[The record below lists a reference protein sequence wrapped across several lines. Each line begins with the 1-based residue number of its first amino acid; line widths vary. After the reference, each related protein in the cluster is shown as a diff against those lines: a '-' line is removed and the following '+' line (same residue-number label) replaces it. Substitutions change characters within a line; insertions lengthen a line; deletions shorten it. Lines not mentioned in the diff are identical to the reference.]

1 MSLFDNLY
9 KPGPTLTAVAEN
21 EQPPEQALPQ
31 DVQDYANETA
41 SNLDEPP
48 TKPITKGS
56 DWEAVNDKEYSKL
69 TQEEEQFFKN
79 EIEAAAMA
87 GKTPEE
93 VSGVIKGIA
102 SFMASEKA
110 VKPHAAAISA
120 ERNRLSTADIDN
132 LYSEDP
138 DRSNQIHNQ
147 LVNEKNAVLFSA
159 INALKA
165 DAAKGGLISG
175 AWHFTK
181 NLIPGMRAY
190 KYGKYRGAI
199 GDTRS
204 FTNLFST
211 TERLREFRNE
221 IGKLI
226 LSDTVNTTDFAVTVK
241 GLVDGLKEEGLTDRD
256 IRDLFESLENF
267 DPGAETFYDTLDYG
281 FAAYGAGKVAKGM
294 AAYSKLGAIE
304 RGLIE
309 RGLPEEAV
317 KMKLASK
324 TSKAAKVIAS
334 GAEDVVGIPLVGDV
348 VQYSARKVKKLVD
361 AGESVYKNIP
371 YIQAMKEKNRLA
383 AADAVLESM
392 GEPTETG
399 RVISASKKAKD
410 AQTFYE
416 YGVDT
421 ALHPRGKP
429 FEGVTNAVK
438 VVAEKIQ
445 KTYDAVLDRAIK
457 QKSAVRELKREV
469 FAKFAKNMS
478 DSLDIDNLLGAGRGV
493 GTSELMSAFDAD
505 RVIERKSG
513 DLTVL
518 LRLQN
523 PKGSEKFLGKDSVQK
538 AYSRISQAAEKAGKD
553 VEDAGKLAAEDKAR
567 KIQEAADAMSLKD
580 YKVKATVEKTN
591 GQWFVNLEID
601 TNKGWGTIYYD
612 ALAKDPKAIEKWRAK
627 LSGIFTGSSNPQ
639 DIQNL
644 NILRNIDASIYRGT
658 GEAAKISY
666 KALDKTDKALVQALV
681 DLSTRYSAWYTPEHL
696 LARGVSEKAV
706 RAYENI
712 RVMNDFDDFVRNQYV
727 RDELVSKGAKS
738 ISYNGQAIRG
748 GARIVPASSETE
760 FINTIR
766 GTNGKPGRD
775 LLINRVFVDDE
786 LPIANAKLSDEVL
799 ADYYRK
805 GYKIVEGSLSPTEG
819 LGARTFYYLLDS
831 DSLVVNDLGAFVT
844 DYVAGGRRF
853 FDRNSGFIKQLRI
866 DKAASGRDAI
876 LGMRTFF
883 ADIDKVGTS
892 RLAAKLEDIRSS
904 IIRGDLTRANQIIQ
918 DAKWTKAPFNDAET
932 FKSYFEELG
941 MDFERLDN
949 PLTSVVNGETL
960 PSYDLLKSS
969 GKADDFVGFD
979 DMQYLARNSHFQ
991 ALSNEAKQ
999 ARKMRTGRELLT
1011 WDFESAMPVDFEK
1024 QVQYLVNDMVF
1035 NGVMHNFTDFYAER
1049 FSKLYRGVVSYPGGI
1064 DPTPRELL
1072 MNGQILRNVEGARGD
1087 LARSAEAAMKN
1098 YAAIR
1103 GVPTMTDQ
1111 AIAKNGKALLDWVGG
1126 LAEKV
1131 LPISEEA
1138 SHNVRVFWEKVLEK
1152 DPLGMSRTFAS
1163 HWYLGMF
1170 NITQLYKQAASDV
1183 AIMLLEPGASAKAL
1197 KYSMPFTAALY
1208 KSDGNLMKALDV
1220 LAKDFGDKPEA
1231 VRQNL
1236 KNLIDMGAFEHGV
1249 AGGFLERGQTV
1260 KGTLSKLS
1268 MMPFNIGEMQNRTTA
1283 YLTALIAKGFDGK
1296 AMSKMELAEVAKYG
1310 QALFLNM
1317 DAAGLS
1323 RIQTGTIGKTL
1334 LQFFGFRMK
1343 WLETVLFEKS
1353 LTKAQRTRLALGT
1366 SLLVGSEGMLG
1377 VTASSWLTTN
1387 IYSLFT
1393 NYEEPPE
1400 TERSEFARFF
1410 QRGLLNYISENY
1422 GPNVDF
1428 AAPLSLEYGDMLDSI
1443 AGIATLDI
1451 ASTQAATRGLQ
1462 ALKDMGAVI
1471 YDSLFGDA
1479 TIDDFGNT
1487 LEILAQQGK
1496 LPSSVRPFLGYLLW
1510 HTGRD
1515 FNTKGELTERSNSML
1530 RAVLHGLGFN
1540 SLEKKDIA
1548 KAWVEWSHED
1558 GLAKEL
1564 EKDYYEAVMKAM
1576 STDSPYDWSVAN
1588 SIFKMAKL
1596 PARVKHKILMKVNDK
1611 AYMNKKTTIFERM
1624 LRKQLEGF
1632 GGSNLIQIK

>member
-1 MSLFDNLY
+1 MSLFDSLY
-9 KPGPTLTAVAEN
+9 KPGSTLTAVAEN

-31 DVQDYANETA
+31 DVQDYANLTV
-41 SNLDEPP
+41 SDLDNPP
-48 TKPITKGS
+48 VKPITKQS
-56 DWEAVNDKEYSKL
+56 DLDSVNEREYGILKE
-69 TQEEEQFFKN
+69 EEEQFFKT

-93 VSGVIKGIA
+93 ISGVIKGITA
-102 SFMASEKA
+102 FMASEEA
-110 VKPHAAAISA
+110 LKPHAAAISA
-120 ERNRLSTADIDN
+120 ERNRLSTADVDN
-132 LYSEDP
+132 LYSTNP
-138 DRSNQIHNQ
+138 DRSNQLHNQ
-147 LVNEKNAVLFSA
+147 LVNEKSAVLYSA

-165 DAAKGGLISG
+165 EAAKGGLIGG

-181 NLIPGMRAY
+181 GLIPGMRAY
-190 KYGKYRGAI
+190 KFGKYKDAI
-199 GDTRS
+199 GDKKS
-204 FTNLFST
+204 FDNLLST
-211 TERLREFRNE
+211 SERLRNFRNE

-226 LSDTVNTTDFAVTVK
+226 LSDTINATDFAVTLK
-241 GLVDGLKEEGLTDRD
+241 GIVDGLKVEGLTDRD
-256 IRDLFESLENF
+256 IRDLFESLEDF
-267 DPGAETFYDTLDYG
+267 DPGAETFYDALDYS
-281 FAAYGAGKVAKGM
+281 FAAYGAAKVTKGM
-294 AAYSKLGAIE
+294 AAYTKLGKIE
-304 RGLIE
+304 EGLIK
-309 RGLPEEAV
+309 RGLPEESV

-324 TSKAAKVIAS
+324 TSKATKAIAS
-334 GAEDVVGIPLVGDV
+334 GAEDIVGIPLVGDV

-361 AGESVYKNIP
+361 AGKSIYNNID
-371 YIQAMKEKNRLA
+371 YIKAMKEKNRLA
-383 AADAVLESM
+383 AEDIVKESF
-392 GEPTETG
+392 GEPTEKG
-399 RVISASKKAKD
+399 RVISASKKSAK
-410 AQTFYE
+410 AETAYE
-416 YGVDT
+416 YGVDS

-429 FEGVTNAVK
+429 QESVTNAVG
-438 VVAEKIQ
+438 VIAEKI
-445 KTYDAVLDRAIK
+445 KKHSDAILDRAIK
-457 QKSAVRELKREV
+457 QKSALRELKREV
-469 FAKFAKNMS
+469 FTKFATKIADDLN
-478 DSLDIDNLLGAGRGV
+478 IDNLVGAGRGV
-493 GTSELMSAFDAD
+493 GTSELLSAFDAD

-518 LRLQN
+518 LKLKN
-523 PKGSEKFLGKDSVQK
+523 PNGSEKFLGKEPLSASRARITK
-538 AYSRISQAAEKAGKD
+538 AAREAVKD
-553 VEDAGKLAAEDKAR
+553 VDAGKLAAEDKA
-567 KIQEAADAMSLKD
+567 KKLQEAADAMSLKD
-580 YKVKATVEKTN
+580 YKVKATVDKTN

-612 ALAKDPKAIEKWRAK
+612 ALAKNPKEIEKWRAK
-627 LSGIFTGSSNPQ
+627 LSGLFTGSSNPQ

-644 NILRNIDASIYRGT
+644 NVLRIMDAAIYRGT
-658 GEAAKISY
+658 GEAANLSY
-666 KALDKTDKALVQALV
+666 KALDKEDKALVQALLDV
-681 DLSTRYSAWYTPEHL
+681 STRYGAWYKTDYL

-712 RVMNDFDDFVRNQYV
+712 RVMNDFDDFVRNQYI
-727 RDELVSKGAKS
+727 RDDLVSKGAKS

-748 GARIVPASSETE
+748 GSRVVPASSERE
-760 FINTIR
+760 FIDTIR
-766 GTNGKPGRD
+766 GKDGKPGRD
-775 LLINRVFVDDE
+775 LLINRVFVDEE

-805 GYKIVEGSLSPTEG
+805 GYKIVESSLSPAEG

-831 DSLVVNDLGAFVT
+831 DSLVINDLPAFVT

-866 DKAASGRDAI
+866 DRAASGRDAI

-883 ADIDKVGTS
+883 ADIDRVGVS

-904 IIRGDLTRANQIIQ
+904 IVRGDLARANQIIQ
-918 DAKWTKAPFNDAET
+918 DAKWTKAPFHDADT

-949 PLTSVVNGETL
+949 PLEAVKNDEIM
-960 PSYDLLKSS
+960 PSYELLKNTK
-969 GKADDFVGFD
+969 KADDFVGFD

-991 ALSNEAKQ
+991 AISNEAEQ
-999 ARKMRTGRELLT
+999 ARKMRTGKELLT

-1035 NGVMHNFTDFYAER
+1035 NGVMHNFTDFYADR
-1049 FSKLYRGVVSYPGGI
+1049 FAKLYRGVMSYPGGI

-1072 MNGQILRNVEGARGD
+1072 MNGKVIKNLEGARGD
-1087 LARSAEAAMKN
+1087 LARSAEAAINN
-1098 YAAIR
+1098 YKAIR
-1103 GVPTMTDQ
+1103 GVPTMIDQ
-1111 AIAKNGKALLDWVGG
+1111 SIAKNGKALLNWVGG

-1152 DPLGMSRTFAS
+1152 DPLGLSRTFAS

-1183 AIMLLEPGASAKAL
+1183 AIMLLEPGASAKAM
-1197 KYSMPFTAALY
+1197 KYSLPFTTALY
-1208 KSDGNLMKALDV
+1208 KSDGNLMKALDI
-1220 LAKDFGDKPEA
+1220 LAKDFGDKPAA

-1260 KGTLSKLS
+1260 KGTLTKLS
-1268 MMPFNIGEMQNRTTA
+1268 MMPFNFGEMQNRTTA
-1283 YLTALIAKGFDGK
+1283 YLTALISKGFDGK
-1296 AMSKMELAEVAKYG
+1296 AMTKMELAEVAKYG

-1334 LQFFGFRMK
+1334 LQFFGFRMR

-1400 TERSEFARFF
+1400 TERNELARFF

-1428 AAPLSLEYGDMLDSI
+1428 AAPLSLEYGEMLDSI

-1462 ALKDMGAVI
+1462 ALKDMGTVI
-1471 YDSLFGDA
+1471 YDNLFGDA
-1479 TIDDFGNT
+1479 TVEDFGNT
-1487 LEILAQQGK
+1487 LEVLAQQGK

-1515 FNTKGELTERSNSML
+1515 FNTKGELTERSNSTL

-1548 KAWVEWSHED
+1548 KAWVEWSHTD
-1558 GLAKEL
+1558 GMAKEL

-1576 STDSPYDWSVAN
+1576 ATDSSYDWEVAN
-1588 SIFKMAKL
+1588 SIFKLAPL
-1596 PARVKHKILMKVNDK
+1596 PANIKHSILMRVNDK
-1611 AYMNKKTTIFERM
+1611 AYMNRQTTIFERM
-1624 LRKQLEGF
+1624 LKKQLEGF
-1632 GGSNLIQIK
+1632 GGSNLIQIN